1 MTNSPIKQ
9 KGTVQDIPLSQT
21 SAFKN
26 TYVHTPRQPP
36 HLHRLPLLHNN
47 HKESAKRNRS
57 HEAPAVAEKKK
68 QKIKP
73 PYLSGEDICR
83 VSRGKAERVF
93 AQTRN
98 PKEELECLFNFCQI
112 NGKGTEI
119 PQILRSRCE
128 IGTGYSADLGHER
141 GGKHISEIGAPGG
154 LYARRPNARTEKN
167 VQG

>member
-1 MTNSPIKQ
+1 MCILQDNPHIYTDSHFFTIITKKAQ
-9 KGTVQDIPLSQT
+9 KEIQVTKLLSWQ
-21 SAFKN
+21 
-26 TYVHTPRQPP
+26 Q
-36 HLHRLPLLHNN
+36 
-47 HKESAKRNRS
+47 
-57 HEAPAVAEKKK
+57 KKIN
-68 QKIKP
+68 KIKP

-167 VQG
+167 VQGWSQL